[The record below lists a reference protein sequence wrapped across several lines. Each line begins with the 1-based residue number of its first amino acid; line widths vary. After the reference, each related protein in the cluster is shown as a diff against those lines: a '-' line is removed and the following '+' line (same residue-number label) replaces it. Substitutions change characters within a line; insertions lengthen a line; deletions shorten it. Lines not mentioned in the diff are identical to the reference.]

1 MSRPFVVEVM
11 GPAGSGKTT
20 LVRTLCSKSN
30 GVRAGVG
37 IGRVPYIRPL
47 ITTVSPLVPLWLRA
61 YREDRWLN
69 RKEALSMAWLEAWH
83 RELERRTPLPETA
96 TVFDHGPV
104 YRLALLREFGPRV
117 TGSQRFERWW
127 RSMRTRWLATLD
139 LVVSLDAPNGVLL
152 KRLES
157 RGHWYLSADLA
168 IDEKYAFLARFRG
181 GFSRVLAG
189 AEGDGPRIVT
199 FRSDQR
205 SISEIADSVLAA
217 LGTTPMGP
225 IPAEGSAR

>member
-37 IGRVPYIRPL
+37 IGRVRYIRPL

-69 RKEALSMAWLEAWH
+69 RREALSMAWLEAWH
-83 RELERRTPLPETA
+83 RELERRTPLPEAA

-139 LVVSLDAPNGVLL
+139 LVVSLDAPDGVLL
-152 KRLES
+152 QRLES

-168 IDEKYAFLARFRG
+168 IDEKHAFLARFRG
-181 GFSRVLAG
+181 GFSRVLAS

-205 SISEIADSVLAA
+205 SVSEIADGVLAA
-217 LGTTPMGP
+217 LGTTPMRP